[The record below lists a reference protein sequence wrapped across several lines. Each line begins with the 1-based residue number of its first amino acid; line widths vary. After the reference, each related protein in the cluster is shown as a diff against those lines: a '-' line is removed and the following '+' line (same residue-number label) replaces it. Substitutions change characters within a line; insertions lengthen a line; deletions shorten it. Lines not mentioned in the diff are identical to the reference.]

1 MDNGRLDV
9 LRRLQAGEIDAEA
22 ALGLLREMEPAESD
36 PASSSE
42 PLEGLE
48 APAEGEVIRAAPA
61 EAERPPKHWA
71 NFWLYPLAAAAALL
85 ALGGLVLAMVAGF
98 GAARGW
104 QVCGWLPLSL
114 GVLGLLFALWSRSA
128 KWLHVR
134 VKEKAGKRVAISFPV
149 PLTLTAWVLRIA
161 QPFVPQLRDTGA
173 DEMILAF
180 RDAKRDEPLH
190 VQVDDEDGDK
200 VEIYIG

>member
-1 MDNGRLDV
+1 MGNGKLEV

-22 ALGLLREMEPAESD
+22 ALGLLREMEPSESD
-36 PASSSE
+36 QSGGADAFGAPE
-42 PLEGLE
+42 V
-48 APAEGEVIRAAPA
+48 PAEGEVIRAAPA
-61 EAERPPKHWA
+61 TAVRPPKHWA
-71 NFWLYPLAAAAALL
+71 NFWLYPLAAAGALL
-85 ALGGLVLAMVAGF
+85 ALGGLVLALVVGF

-104 QVCGWLPLSL
+104 QVCGWLPFSL

-134 VKEKAGKRVAISFPV
+134 VKAKEGKRIAISFPV

-190 VQVDDEDGDK
+190 VQVDDEDGEQ

>member
-1 MDNGRLDV
+1 MEL
-9 LRRLQAGEIDAEA
+9 LRRLQAGEIDAQT
-22 ALGLLREMEPAESD
+22 ALGLLREIEQAGASPEPAEALEK
-36 PASSSE
+36 PA
-42 PLEGLE
+42 
-48 APAEGEVIRAAPA
+48 AGEVINAAPA
-61 EAERPPKHWA
+61 ATPLREGHWSR
-71 NFWLYPLAAAAALL
+71 FWLYPLAAAGLLL
-85 ALGGLVLAMVAGF
+85 ALGVLILALVLGT

-114 GVLGLLFALWSRSA
+114 GTLGVLFALWSRSA

-134 VKEKAGKRVAISFPV
+134 IKEKKGKRIAISFPV
-149 PLTLTAWVLRIA
+149 PLTLTAWILRVV
-161 QPFVPQLRDTGA
+161 QPFVPKLQETGA

-190 VQVDDEDGDK
+190 VQVDDEDGEQ